1 MKTTEKEKKYLKLKS
16 QSPKLLQTKNGALKI
31 FSKLYLILSNLY
43 PHLPNLSKLLLNPF
57 EAFQIYIEIPPNVS
71 SIT

>member
-1 MKTTEKEKKYLKLKS
+1 MKRTQKEKKYLKLKS